1 MHKSIDY
8 WNSYSKWNRTWNNR
22 VIQVFYLPF
31 WKTYLWNLFS
41 IFKLMFILTVRTH
54 CVEFSCKTCLY
65 LSCYRNCKDLDSFKY
80 IHRHGHTLL
89 LMNNLCRMPNK
100 QKGERHAAREY
111 NETSQKGRN
120 VDITLQNSFRVWV

>member
-1 MHKSIDY
+1 
-8 WNSYSKWNRTWNNR
+8 
-22 VIQVFYLPF
+22 
-31 WKTYLWNLFS
+31 
-41 IFKLMFILTVRTH
+41 MFILTVRTH

-100 QKGERHAAREY
+100 QKGERHATREY

-120 VDITLQNSFRVWV
+120 VDITLQNSFRVWVKYFTVPKIWNHLPFSSMLYHIAQIRRIPKLN